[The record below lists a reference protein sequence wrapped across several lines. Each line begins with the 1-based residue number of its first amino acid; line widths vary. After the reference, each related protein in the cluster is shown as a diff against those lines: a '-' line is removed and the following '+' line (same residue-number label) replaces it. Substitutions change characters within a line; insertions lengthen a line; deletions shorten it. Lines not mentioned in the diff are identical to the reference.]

1 MKTCRFREAK
11 WLAQRHTAELGFKFF
26 VYMNIAYLLA
36 WNLASPRF
44 AILPVWF
51 MVVAPASRTI
61 LAHSRYSIYIYSIY
75 TYFY

>member
-1 MKTCRFREAK
+1 
-11 WLAQRHTAELGFKFF
+11 
-26 VYMNIAYLLA
+26 MNIAYLLA